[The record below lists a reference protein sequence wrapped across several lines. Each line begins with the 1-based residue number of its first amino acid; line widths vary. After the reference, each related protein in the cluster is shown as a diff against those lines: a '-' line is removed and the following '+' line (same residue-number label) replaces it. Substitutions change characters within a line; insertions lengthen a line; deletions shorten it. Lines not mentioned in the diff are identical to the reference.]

1 MGVLINGNG
10 NARIYAGQDADWFAS
25 IAGNVTCRTSVGNKM
40 AAAAVDAS
48 TIGVSDGVIIT
59 KEGRRIQLDAGLVD
73 LFEIPTGSAGVT
85 NYYIIGYHLFTGTD
99 GTQEA
104 ETFVRLMSSASE
116 TITEDT
122 FRGGASDV
130 YVSVARVQQVGVN
143 LGTITPLLPEL
154 STINQIN
161 SDLASKKIEL
171 LWTNVNPNTDFANQD
186 ININLSNYDEVAIY
200 AKYESGQGYA
210 INTRAMV
217 GDIGS
222 LMIGIIPTAEY
233 ALTTRTFNVFSDKIT
248 VGKCYAYV
256 NGTSTEANGRLI
268 PYKIYGIKY

>member
-104 ETFVRLMSSASE
+104 ETFVRLMSSSSE

-161 SDLASKKIEL
+161 NDLAKTCKL
-171 LWTNVNPNTDFANQD
+171 LWTNENPSDDF
-186 ININLSNYDEVAIY
+186 E
-200 AKYESGQGYA
+200 GQS
-210 INTRAMV
+210 V
-217 GDIGS
+217 
-222 LMIGIIPTAEY
+222 
-233 ALTTRTFNVFSDKIT
+233 
-248 VGKCYAYV
+248 YV
-256 NGTSTEANGRLI
+256 NMTNYKGAIIEFVDGEDCVIAMRSSGTKAKSVELYQDRLLIKHRTANCYDARLI
-268 PYKIYGIKY
+268 FTDGTRIQQTGVGSAFSQTIDNTSLKPNKIYGFN